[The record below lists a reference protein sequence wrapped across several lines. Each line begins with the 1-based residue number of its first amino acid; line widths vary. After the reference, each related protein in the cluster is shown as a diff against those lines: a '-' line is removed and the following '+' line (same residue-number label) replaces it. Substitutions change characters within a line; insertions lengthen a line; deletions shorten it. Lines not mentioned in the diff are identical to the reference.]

1 MCLLPV
7 DTARM
12 CESVSHI
19 SSSQQF
25 RHEIPGVDQMASP
38 WFQASVQQLRADII
52 ADVRAMIVPEL
63 RRVCLK
69 YCICSLQKMNQSR
82 GDGRVKAYAIVP
94 FTNGDD
100 PTQLPHNLP
109 CVSSVDDIDDLN
121 GITL

>member
-1 MCLLPV
+1 
-7 DTARM
+7 
-12 CESVSHI
+12 
-19 SSSQQF
+19 
-25 RHEIPGVDQMASP
+25 MASP

-63 RRVCLK
+63 RR
-69 YCICSLQKMNQSR
+69 KMNQSR